1 MAGEK
6 QKKAK
11 RCDVAPPSLDPR
23 SENGDRSKWL
33 HAGPGG
39 RGWRRRAG
47 PGAGVWAAGQRL
59 LAAGCQ
65 RWRCAGRARARPC
78 GAACRA
84 YAGYACVR
92 RAVAAGGPW
101 CGRAGRR
108 AAAAGGPAPVLAVR
122 GARARGRAGPRSG
135 FAPGSPSWS
144 VHLGALVPGCGRGP
158 RVFAA
163 CACTGVPIPCVGVP
177 MPCVLEA
184 TRMRVVRV
192 GVYVACSYGTCA
204 RRYVLCHW
212 MRTSARCRHR
222 AM

>member
-1 MAGEK
+1 MPPRGKCSTRARVAAG
-6 QKKAK
+6 
-11 RCDVAPPSLDPR
+11 
-23 SENGDRSKWL
+23 G
-33 HAGPGG
+33 GGG
-39 RGWRRRAG
+39 RAPVRVCGPSGSGCWR
-47 PGAGVWAAGQRL
+47 PGADAGGAR
-59 LAAGCQ
+59 
-65 RWRCAGRARARPC
+65 GRARARPC

-84 YAGYACVR
+84 YAGCACVR
-92 RAVAAGGPW
+92 RAAAAGGPW

-122 GARARGRAGPRSG
+122 GARARGRAGPRAG

-163 CACTGVPIPCVGVP
+163 CACTGVPMPCVGVP

-192 GVYVACSYGTCA
+192 GVYVACSYGACA

-212 MRTSARCRHR
+212 MRTGARCRRR